1 MTSENSNFVFIYG
14 TLKRGFPNHDKPL
27 LGEFYCGTCK
37 SLDTYPLVIA
47 NKFFSPV
54 LIDEK
59 GSGLNVIGEL
69 YKVSN
74 EVLGKLDTL
83 EGVGKAWGYYRIN
96 IEVKQKSGSVVS
108 AATYVKRR
116 KDLDTIHSEP
126 FSNYEFDER
135 YVHPSFR

>member
-1 MTSENSNFVFIYG
+1 MTSGSSNFVFIYG

-27 LGEFYCGTCK
+27 LEKFYCGTCE

-59 GSGLNVIGEL
+59 GSGLNVVGEL
-69 YKVSN
+69 YNVSK
-74 EVLGKLDTL
+74 EVVDKLDIF

-108 AATYVKRR
+108 ATTYVKRR
-116 KDLDTIHSEP
+116 KDLEAVHSEP
-126 FSNYEFDER
+126 LSSYKFDER